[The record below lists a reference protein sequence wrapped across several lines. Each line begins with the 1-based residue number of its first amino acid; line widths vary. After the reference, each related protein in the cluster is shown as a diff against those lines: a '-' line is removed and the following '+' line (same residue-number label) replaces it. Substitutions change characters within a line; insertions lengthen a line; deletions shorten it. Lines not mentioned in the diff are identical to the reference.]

1 MRNRETAI
9 DRHLA
14 LDHFGRG
21 IPVVEDT
28 PDRGNLIQIPEE
40 SERFRIEPKERY
52 TPFRQDVDDW
62 IGVCVF
68 FVCEN
73 KDHRTVRRLW

>member
-14 LDHFGRG
+14 LNHFGRG

-28 PDRGNLIQIPEE
+28 PDRGNFIQIRRNP
-40 SERFRIEPKERY
+40 SASVLSRKKGTPRSVRMSMTGLGCASSLFVKIRIIVP
-52 TPFRQDVDDW
+52 
-62 IGVCVF
+62 
-68 FVCEN
+68 
-73 KDHRTVRRLW
+73 